1 MQSVKTAIALACLT
15 TAALFSAAGH
25 ADDKPKNAAIVNGVP
40 IPEARVEFVAKGQ
53 VAQSQGQQE
62 DTPEFRENV
71 REILITR
78 EVLYQE
84 AIKRK
89 LDKNADY
96 ITQLDLAKQQIIL
109 GLLIDDLG
117 RTLKP
122 TDADLRKE
130 YDRVKAQSGGE
141 AGKQYKARHILVKD
155 EAEAKQI
162 IADLAKGADF
172 SKLAAEKTQDPG
184 SRDTGGELDW
194 SEAEVYVE
202 PFANALKALKKGETT
217 REPVQTNYGFHVI
230 RLDDVRAKTFP
241 EFDAVKDQIAQSLAG
256 KTRDDYIAELR
267 SKAKITKLGPDG
279 KEVKEE
285 KK

>member
-1 MQSVKTAIALACLT
+1 MPSVKSAIMIACLAG
-15 TAALFSAAGH
+15 AALVSAAGH
-25 ADDKPKNAAIVNGVP
+25 TEEKQKNAAIVNGVP
-40 IPEARVEFVAKGQ
+40 IPEARVDFVAKSQ
-53 VAQSQGQQE
+53 VAQSQGQQQ

-89 LDKNADY
+89 LDKNPEY
-96 ITQLDLAKQQIIL
+96 VTQLDLAKQQIIL
-109 GLLIDDLG
+109 GVLLEDLG
-117 RTLKP
+117 KSLKP
-122 TDADLRKE
+122 TDADMRKE
-130 YDRVKAQSGGE
+130 YERVKAESGGD

-172 SKLAAEKTQDPG
+172 AKLAAEKSQDPG
-184 SRDTGGELDW
+184 SKDTGGELDW

-202 PFANALKALKKGETT
+202 PFGNALKSLKKGETT
-217 REPVQTNYGFHVI
+217 KEPVQTNYGYHVI
-230 RLDDVRAKTFP
+230 VLDDVRAKTFP
-241 EFDAVKDQIAQSLAG
+241 EYDVVKDQIAQSLAT

-267 SKAKITKLGPDG
+267 KKAKITMPDG
-279 KEVKEE
+279 KPAAET

>member
-1 MQSVKTAIALACLT
+1 MQSVKSAILLACFT
-15 TAALFSAAGH
+15 GAALLSAAGH
-25 ADDKPKNAAIVNGVP
+25 AEDKQKNAAIVNGVP
-40 IPEARVEFVAKGQ
+40 IPEARVDFVAKGQ
-53 VAQSQGQQE
+53 IAQSQGQQE

-84 AIKRK
+84 AVKRK

-96 ITQLDLAKQQIIL
+96 VTQLDLAKQQIIL
-109 GLLIDDLG
+109 GLLIDELG

-122 TDADLRKE
+122 SDADMRKE
-130 YDRVKAQSGGE
+130 YERVKAQTGGD

-155 EAEAKQI
+155 EAEAKQV

-172 SKLAAEKTQDPG
+172 AKLAQEKTQDPG
-184 SRDTGGELDW
+184 SKDTGGELDW

-202 PFANALKALKKGETT
+202 PFGNALKSLKKGETT
-217 REPVQTNYGFHVI
+217 KEPVQTQYGFHVI
-230 RLDDVRAKTFP
+230 RLDDVRAKAFP
-241 EFDAVKDQIAQSLAG
+241 EYDLVKDQIAQSLAT
-256 KTRDDYIAELR
+256 KVRDDYIAELR
-267 SKAKITKLGPDG
+267 SKAKITKTEAKDA
-279 KEVKEE
+279 KDA